1 MALHFDREEFDAR
14 RRRPLEAM
22 AARGIDAL
30 LMFKQESMYWLTGY
44 DSFGYCFFQCLVLRA
59 DGGMVLTTRAPDLR
73 QAQHTSILGDIRVW
87 VDREGSD
94 AAQDLRELLAEKGLA
109 GRRIGIEYDGHGL
122 TAANGRRLD
131 AALEG
136 FALSIDASGLVDRL
150 RLVKSEA
157 ELAYVRTAARLADAA
172 LAAATAET
180 RPGADEGDILA
191 AMHAAIFAGGGDY
204 PGNAFIIGSGRDA
217 LLCRYKSGRR
227 RLDPQDQLTLELAG
241 VYRHYHA
248 CLMRTLLVGEATAR
262 HRVLHAACREALAAA
277 EAELVPGVTMG
288 AVYDASPECLRLLA
302 GRRLPAVLDGLADV
316 LPRQPRAAG
325 AGDGVLPAHDP
336 DGQRGGCGHDAWPHL
351 ADHRAGQRAPV
362 GRDARPRDQLGV
374 QVSTASAV
382 SLPGTTGMNSKSIR
396 PCQRRAHRCSS
407 RASSHSMSWKQRS
420 KLASTQLPT
429 KVRPSGS
436 IRPCSRKWR

>member
-1 MALHFDREEFDAR
+1 MALHFEMAEFR
-14 RRRPLEAM
+14 RRMAATLAAM
-22 AARGIDAL
+22 ASQGLDAL
-30 LMFKQESMYWLTGY
+30 LMFKQESMYWLCGY

-59 DGGMVLTTRAPDLR
+59 DGEMVLTTRSPDLR

-109 GRRIGIEYDGHGL
+109 GRRLGIEYDSHGL

-262 HRVLHAACREALAAA
+262 HLALHAACREALAAA

-288 AVYDASPECLRLLA
+288 AVYDAQAE
-302 GRRLPAVLDGLADV
+302 VLD
-316 LPRQPRAAG
+316 R
-325 AGDGVLPAHDP
+325 H
-336 DGQRGGCGHDAWPHL
+336 
-351 ADHRAGQRAPV
+351 
-362 GRDARPRDQLGV
+362 
-374 QVSTASAV
+374 
-382 SLPGTTGMNSKSIR
+382 GM
-396 PCQRRAHRCSS
+396 RAHRLNACGY
-407 RASSHSMSWKQRS
+407 ALGAVYPPSWMDWPMFFHGNPVR
-420 KLASTQLPT
+420 LAPGMVFFLHMILMDSEAGAAMTLGRT
-429 KVRPSGS
+429 SLITERGS
-436 IRPCSRKWR
+436 EPLSAGTLDFVIS